1 MTAPDPP
8 AAGRLRARA
17 GQRFWGALLAI
28 LILALLVRVAVVLT
42 TPDYRPQTDSADYD
56 RIALSLAQHH
66 SFPDSALALTPTPT
80 AFRGPLFPMA
90 LAGAYK
96 LVGVSS
102 ASSRWEAGRLL
113 EALLGTIAV
122 ALVALIARRLWGSG
136 VALLSGLAAAV
147 YPPLVL
153 VGSSLMSESLYI
165 PLVLGAVLAALVQ
178 RDRGGGWRW
187 ALVAGALIGLLALTR
202 ANGIALV
209 IPLAFLVWTQRP
221 RWSWSSLRP
230 PLVLVATAAVM
241 LIPWTVRNY
250 HAFGELVPITTE
262 GGYATVGEF
271 NDYTARRT
279 DFPAMWTPPILEI
292 AQIADLARHLN
303 EAQLADRLNSMA
315 VDYLTA
321 HPTYLGKVVFWNTA
335 RLFGLTGTRFELSI
349 AGSEAYPRYLVSLSV
364 YSFWVLGLLALLG
377 ILTGAARRTPLA
389 FWACPVVIFLSCVFI
404 IGSTRYRAPADP
416 FLIMLAAA
424 GCLAAVARLRG
435 RPRRRAQVA
444 PVS

>member
-1 MTAPDPP
+1 MSTTLSATTAPDPP
-8 AAGRLRARA
+8 AAGRLGARA
-17 GQRFWGALLAI
+17 GQRFWSALLAI
-28 LILALLVRVAVVLT
+28 LILALVVRVAVVLT

-96 LVGVSS
+96 LVGVAS

-122 ALVALIARRLWGSG
+122 ALIALIARRLWGSG
-136 VALLSGLAAAV
+136 VALLSGLVAAV

-165 PLVLGAVLAALVQ
+165 PLVLGAVLAALLQ

-187 ALVAGALIGLLALTR
+187 ALLSGALIGLLALTR

-230 PLVLVATAAVM
+230 PLVLTASVAVTADP
-241 LIPWTVRNY
+241 LD
-250 HAFGELVPITTE
+250 G
-262 GGYATVGEF
+262 
-271 NDYTARRT
+271 
-279 DFPAMWTPPILEI
+279 
-292 AQIADLARHLN
+292 
-303 EAQLADRLNSMA
+303 AQLPCLRRIRADHHRGGIRHGGRVQRLHRSSNRLSGHVDAPDPGDRADRRPGPAPERGPDSPIVSTA
-315 VDYLTA
+315 WPSITSTA
-321 HPTYLGKVVFWNTA
+321 HPAYLGKVVFWNTA

-364 YSFWVLGLLALLG
+364 YSFWVLALLALLG
-377 ILTGAARRTPLA
+377 ILTGPPGGPVGLLGLPRGHASSP
-389 FWACPVVIFLSCVFI
+389 ACS
-404 IGSTRYRAPADP
+404 SSAAPATA
-416 FLIMLAAA
+416 LL
-424 GCLAAVARLRG
+424 LTR
-435 RPRRRAQVA
+435 
-444 PVS
+444 S